1 MTELSQGPEIL
12 GHRGGYSSHYRGLFP
27 VHYPHC
33 ITDRWKTLK
42 LVINHH
48 LDQFF
53 DIIVVVSDLLLLL
66 LLLMMMLLLLLLLL
80 DVISKQSW
88 NYFR

>member
-1 MTELSQGPEIL
+1 M
-12 GHRGGYSSHYRGLFP
+12 
-27 VHYPHC
+27 HYPHY

-48 LDQFF
+48 LDKFF
-53 DIIVVVSDLLLLL
+53 DIIVPASVLLLL

-80 DVISKQSW
+80 LDVVSNQS
-88 NYFR
+88 